1 VSTFRFLHRRR
12 VLYGYQMC
20 PMLESRFWGVVGLRC
35 DYPSDIARIVL
46 ERLCA
51 DYLRYRRT
59 GSVDDKL
66 AAWRA
71 VRACHGWFGQL
82 EGRCHGLS

>member
-1 VSTFRFLHRRR
+1 MTRRR
-12 VLYGYQMC
+12 IRYGYQMC

-35 DYPSDIARIVL
+35 DYPSEIARIVL

-59 GSVDDKL
+59 GSVTDKL

-71 VRACHGWFGQL
+71 LRRCQGWFEQL
-82 EGRCHGLS
+82 GGNRYGLS